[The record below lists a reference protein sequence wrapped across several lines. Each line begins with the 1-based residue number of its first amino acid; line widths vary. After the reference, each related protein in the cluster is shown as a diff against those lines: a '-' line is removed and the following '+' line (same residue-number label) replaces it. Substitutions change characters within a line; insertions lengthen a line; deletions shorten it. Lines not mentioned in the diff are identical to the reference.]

1 MEENKLEKAALA
13 VPDDVFQNPA
23 VQERWSLTV
32 QQIAWGLIAIAGV
45 ALLGV
50 FILAIVSAFT
60 GFAIP
65 DTVIILATTVVTGCI
80 SGLVGF
86 IAGKNSNG

>member
-1 MEENKLEKAALA
+1 MENTIEKAAIT
-13 VPDDVFQNPA
+13 VPDNVFENPV

-32 QQIAWGLIAIAGV
+32 QQIAWGLIGIAGI
-45 ALLGV
+45 AMLGV
-50 FILAIVSAFT
+50 FILAAISAFT
-60 GFAIP
+60 GFVIP
-65 DTVIILATTVVTGCI
+65 DTVIILATTVATASI

>member
-1 MEENKLEKAALA
+1 MENTVEKSALT
-13 VPDDVFQNPA
+13 VPDDVFQNPV

-32 QQIAWGLIAIAGV
+32 QQIAWGLIGIAGI

-65 DTVIILATTVVTGCI
+65 DTVIILATTVATDRKSV
-80 SGLVGF
+80 V
-86 IAGKNSNG
+86 

>member
-1 MEENKLEKAALA
+1 MENSIEKAAIT
-13 VPDDVFQNPA
+13 VPDNVFENPV

-32 QQIAWGLIAIAGV
+32 QHITWGLIGIAIT
-45 ALLGV
+45 ALVGIFL
-50 FILAIVSAFT
+50 LAAFVPTLSDTIVL
-60 GFAIP
+60 
-65 DTVIILATTVVTGCI
+65 LATTVITGCV